1 MTSARYP
8 IHVRRIYDDP
18 SSDDGSRV
26 LVDRL
31 WPRGVSKEKADLH
44 QWCKD
49 VAPSSDLR
57 RWYKHD
63 PELFDEFADRYRQEL
78 GEGAQAEALSE
89 LRELAAHGALTLLT
103 ATKEPEL
110 SEAAVLAELLSQ

>member
-8 IHVRRIYDDP
+8 IHVRRIYDAP

-63 PELFDEFADRYRQEL
+63 PDLFDEFADRYREEL
-78 GEGAQAEALSE
+78 QGGVQAGALEE
-89 LRELAAHGALTLLT
+89 LRALAEHGPLTLLT

-110 SEAAVLAELLSQ
+110 SEAAVLAALLRQ